1 MGVCVRCAGLFGI
14 VGVGLLCA
22 CIGVVTV
29 CICFN
34 LGRSSDGWL
43 LFGWRSVVVV
53 VAGGAVSFLDVC

>member
-14 VGVGLLCA
+14 VGVRLVCA

-34 LGRSSDGWL
+34 LVRSSDGWL
-43 LFGWRSVVVV
+43 LVVWRSVVVV